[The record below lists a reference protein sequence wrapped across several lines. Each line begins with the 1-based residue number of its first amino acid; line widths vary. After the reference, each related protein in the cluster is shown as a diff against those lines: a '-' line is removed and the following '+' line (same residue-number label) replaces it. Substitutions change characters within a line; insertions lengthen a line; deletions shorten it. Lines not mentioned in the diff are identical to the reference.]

1 MRRSLPEAGR
11 IAAPV
16 LLAMAL
22 AFSCRAGRD
31 AAAMGPLLAGRW
43 YPAHAAELASAVD
56 GMMAPGKAE
65 RIDGAAVIVVP
76 HAGYMY
82 SGKVAGSGYASVRGM
97 NPGVVVVL
105 APSHRARFGG
115 CAVLALDRYDTPLG
129 GVKLDR
135 KSAEK
140 LAAHPLFAASSEAFA
155 HEHAFEIQLPFL
167 QRLFGAKLGADIA
180 VLPVLVGEISDA
192 DAARAALKIVET
204 IGDMPRPLFVVSSDF
219 THYGQRFGYVPFSER
234 RTAALR
240 ERLRAL
246 DGGAIDLIV
255 AGDARGFSR
264 YVEKTGATICGRN
277 PIMIAL
283 SIPLTD
289 RAAAA
294 LAYDTS
300 CSVTGECESSVSYA
314 AIRILGRIAGEAQS
328 GRPRAFGERER
339 RFLLGLARGN
349 IRSHLMS
356 GRQCPVSP
364 AGVPEAC
371 RARSGVFVT
380 LKRNGRLRGCIGTI
394 AGERPLFESVLENS
408 YLAAFRDPRFGPLT
422 SGELDGLSVEISV
435 LTEPRAVSSVDEI
448 VLGRDGIIVELGNRR
463 ALFLPQVATEQNWTR
478 EEFLTQA
485 CRKAGLPDDAW
496 RSGAV
501 IYTFRAEVFGDA

>member
-1 MRRSLPEAGR
+1 MRRSLPDGGR
-11 IAAPV
+11 IAAPA

-22 AFSCRAGRD
+22 AFSCRAG
-31 AAAMGPLLAGRW
+31 ASPESMGPFLAGRW
-43 YPAHAAELASAVD
+43 YPAHAAGLASDVD

-65 RIDGAAVIVVP
+65 RIDGAAVLVVP

-105 APSHRARFGG
+105 APAHRAHIDG
-115 CAVLALDRYDTPLG
+115 CAVLPVDRYDTPLG

-135 KSAEK
+135 KGAER
-140 LAAHPLFAASSEAFA
+140 LAAHPLFTASREAFA

-167 QRLFGAKLGADIA
+167 QRLFGETLGTDIA

-192 DAARAALKIVET
+192 DAACAAAKIVEAV
-204 IGDMPRPLFVVSSDF
+204 GGRPRPLFVVSSDF
-219 THYGQRFGYVPFSER
+219 THYGHRFGYVPFRER
-234 RTAALR
+234 NAVALR
-240 ERLRAL
+240 EKLRAF

-255 AGDARGFSR
+255 AGDAKGFSR

-283 SIPLTD
+283 SIPLAD
-289 RAAAA
+289 RAAATV
-294 LAYDTS
+294 AYDTS
-300 CSVTGECESSVSYA
+300 CGVTGECESSVSYA
-314 AIRILGRIAGEAQS
+314 AIRILGRIAGDAKA
-328 GRPRAFGERER
+328 GRTRAFGEREK

-349 IRSHLMS
+349 IRSHLTS
-356 GRQCPVSP
+356 GRQYPVSL
-364 AGVPEAC
+364 ADVPEAC
-371 RARSGVFVT
+371 RARTGVFVT
-380 LKRNGRLRGCIGTI
+380 LKRNGQLRGCIGTI

-408 YLAAFRDPRFGPLT
+408 YFAAFRDPRFGPLT
-422 SGELDGLSVEISV
+422 RGELEGLSVEISV
-435 LTEPRAVSSVDEI
+435 LTEPRAVSSVEEI

-463 ALFLPQVATEQNWTR
+463 ALFLPQVAVEQNWTR